1 MNYVN
6 ASRRLDWKTSTMTDN
21 TLATLYRNA
30 CAEDARLLAEVDPRD
45 LLDLA
50 QGRLAGERRQRLVAA
65 IAQSPSLAAA
75 YRLARASGEWA
86 QSLSAELAGE
96 AQTTR
101 TATVHAL
108 PARPARVAT
117 LRRHPFAL
125 AAAVSAMAI
134 GAVFVGQRLQAPV
147 DPFADGMADVAAL
160 QGDSIASA
168 SFDAGRAAADDRIFS
183 FGTARDS
190 GGDDG
195 IFGQGF
201 GGGS

>member
-1 MNYVN
+1 
-6 ASRRLDWKTSTMTDN
+6 MTDN

-30 CAEDARLLAEVDPRD
+30 CADDARLLADVDPRD

-75 YRLARASGEWA
+75 YRLAKASGDWS
-86 QSLSAELAGE
+86 QSLSAELAGDVL
-96 AQTTR
+96 TTR

-108 PARPARVAT
+108 PVRPARVTAI
-117 LRRHPFAL
+117 RRHPFAL

-147 DPFADGMADVAAL
+147 DPFAEGMVDASTL
-160 QGDSIASA
+160 QGDSIASV
-168 SFDAGRAAADDRIFS
+168 SFDAGRSAAVDDRIFS
-183 FGTARDS
+183 FGSARDS